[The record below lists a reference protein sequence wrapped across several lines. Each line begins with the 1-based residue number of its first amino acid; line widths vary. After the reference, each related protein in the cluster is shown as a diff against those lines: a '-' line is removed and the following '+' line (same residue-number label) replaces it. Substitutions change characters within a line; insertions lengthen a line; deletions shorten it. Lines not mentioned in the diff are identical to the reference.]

1 VVFWVMTSV
10 GVNVPVEHATSRFK
24 FKTET
29 VCSSEMLVT
38 TSHTTYTTSN
48 PYGHNTNN
56 TASVHYSRN
65 HQFKFRV
72 KFISLKR

>member
-1 VVFWVMTSV
+1 
-10 GVNVPVEHATSRFK
+10 
-24 FKTET
+24 
-29 VCSSEMLVT
+29 MLVT

-48 PYGHNTNN
+48 PYGHNMNY

-72 KFISLKR
+72 KFVSLTFKNLASYI